1 MNSEEDMRARRAK
14 NLELW
19 DRVFATDPSQT
30 KTFRRAG
37 GFSGTSIKPYWSIM
51 RATEEFG
58 PIGQGWGWQEIEH
71 KIYSMSNEQAVWFSK
86 VLLWYR
92 VGDQTFQVGPQWG
105 ATELVARRGEA
116 KVLFMDEEAAKKA
129 VTDAITKCLSYLG
142 FAGDVHMGLFD
153 DSKYVAERKIEER
166 KEREAEAEAE
176 RKAKK
181 AATIKKQPAEDLSNG
196 DAEAGAPAVETK
208 RDHVGAGVI
217 ERALEEA
224 ESQDPA
230 NAAFS
235 ARAWFERV
243 SYAFAQAKDQDD
255 VMEIW
260 DREKLIAKKLA
271 ATKDKLLAAKAFDLA
286 KARRDELRGQEAAE

>member
-1 MNSEEDMRARRAK
+1 MDSEEDMRARRAK

-19 DRVFATDPSQT
+19 DRLFPTDPSQT

-58 PIGQGWGWQEIEH
+58 PIGQGWGWTEIEN
-71 KIYSMSNEQAVWFSK
+71 KIYSISNEQAVWFSK

-92 VGDQTFQVGPQWG
+92 VGDDTFQVGPQWG

-116 KVLFMDEEAAKKA
+116 KTLFMDEEAAKKA

-142 FAGDVHMGLFD
+142 LAGDVHMGLFD

-166 KEREAEAEAE
+166 KAAEAEAAAE
-176 RKAKK
+176 RKAKLPPP
-181 AATIKKQPAEDLSNG
+181 KKPESEEEG
-196 DAEAGAPAVETK
+196 GAPPASAA
-208 RDHVGAGVI
+208 AGS
-217 ERALEEA
+217 APEA

-271 ATKDKLLAAKAFDLA
+271 NTKDKALAAKAFELA
-286 KARRDELRGQEAAE
+286 KAAPRRAARTRSGGIGERHECDSSDR